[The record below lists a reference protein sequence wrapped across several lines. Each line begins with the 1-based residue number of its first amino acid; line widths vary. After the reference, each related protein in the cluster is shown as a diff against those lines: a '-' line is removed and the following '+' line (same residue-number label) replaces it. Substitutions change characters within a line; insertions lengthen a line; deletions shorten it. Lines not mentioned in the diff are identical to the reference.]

1 MPIRTYLSDPS
12 AFDQKAI
19 AAMSDALLRACQEL
33 SVGGDTK
40 DREVVA
46 ERIVALARTGIV
58 DADALATRVVAEVK
72 AMRSL

>member
-1 MPIRTYLSDPS
+1 MPIRIYLSDPS

-19 AAMSDALLRACQEL
+19 TAMSNALVQACREL
-33 SVGGDTK
+33 SIGSDVK

-46 ERIVALARTGIV
+46 ERIIALARTGIL
-58 DADALATRVVAEVK
+58 DADALATRVVAEAK